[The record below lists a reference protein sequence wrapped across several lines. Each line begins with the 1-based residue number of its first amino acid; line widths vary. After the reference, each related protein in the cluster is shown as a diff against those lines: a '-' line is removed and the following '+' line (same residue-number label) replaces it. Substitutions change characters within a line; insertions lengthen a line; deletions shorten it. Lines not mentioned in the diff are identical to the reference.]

1 MRMTGALSCLLL
13 LGACSG
19 SLALRSGVPAPA
31 PSASGSANSTA
42 NSISSGSNGVR
53 ANISSGSGPLFGVIV
68 IGVMIADGVDY
79 VRGTGRWTRAAPPLA
94 EDRKINIQDCTRP
107 IEYSAGNISCR

>member
-1 MRMTGALSCLLL
+1 MTAALSCLLL

-19 SLALRSGVPAPA
+19 SLALRSGGPASAPA
-31 PSASGSANSTA
+31 ASGSANSTA
-42 NSISSGSNGVR
+42 NSIRSASNGVR
-53 ANISSGSGPLFGVIV
+53 ANISSGSGPLFGLIV
-68 IGVMIADGVDY
+68 IGVMIADGVHY

>member
-1 MRMTGALSCLLL
+1 MTGALSCLLL

-19 SLALRSGVPAPA
+19 SLALRSGGPASAPA
-31 PSASGSANSTA
+31 ASGTA
-42 NSISSGSNGVR
+42 NGISSASNGVR
-53 ANISSGSGPLFGVIV
+53 ANISSGSGPLFGLIV
-68 IGVMIADGVDY
+68 IGVMIADGVHY